1 MDHWIEESCNA
12 GRVYNNSEES
22 FCHLLVRQWKN
33 RSGGTSGANMDYWKP
48 ASYLQ
53 SYLNQVDDHT
63 IETIGDEKEGL
74 WGKVNGECQHAIV
87 SRCEIPYIC
96 ERTLL
101 DPTPRS
107 QYLLTHQIFQRLIV
121 ENAGCPKSF
130 VTEEE
135 IYANMCTKSYMEA
148 QFLDLMDVPINH
160 RDLFAELGKLN
171 EDSLQNYIHKLFL
184 KFSWLLRIHG
194 IHKFPEK

>member
-1 MDHWIEESCNA
+1 MRLTSIITDIDDKHGKVLQKTFPLEQWIEKSCNV
-12 GRVYNNSEES
+12 GLVFDDSEGS

-33 RSGGTSGANMDYWKP
+33 RSGRTSAANMEYWKP
-48 ASYLQ
+48 PSVLQ
-53 SYLNQVDDHT
+53 NYINRVDDDT
-63 IETIGDEKEGL
+63 IAGIGDEKEGL
-74 WGKVNGECQHAIV
+74 WGKLNGQCQEAFV

-121 ENAGCPKSF
+121 ENADCPKSF
-130 VTEEE
+130 VTDEE

-160 RDLFAELGKLN
+160 RDLFAELGKFN
-171 EDSLQNYIHKLFL
+171 KKKCS
-184 KFSWLLRIHG
+184 R
-194 IHKFPEK
+194 